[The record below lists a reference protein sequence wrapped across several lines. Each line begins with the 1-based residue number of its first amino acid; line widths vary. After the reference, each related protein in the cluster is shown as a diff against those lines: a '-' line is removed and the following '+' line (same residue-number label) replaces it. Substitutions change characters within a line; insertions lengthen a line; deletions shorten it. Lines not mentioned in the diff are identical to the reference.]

1 MSTAA
6 VIASPQ
12 RTLPKA
18 APPRPLHLAEDA
30 CRDCGHALAQSEE
43 HRCADCADLSLHME
57 CRDCGRI
64 LAHAD
69 LEAGA
74 SASFLG

>member
-6 VIASPQ
+6 VIASPH
-12 RTLPKA
+12 RTLPQA
-18 APPRPLHLAEDA
+18 ASPRPLHLAEDA
-30 CRDCGHALAQSEE
+30 CRDCGHALAQFEE
-43 HRCADCADLSLHME
+43 HRCADCEDLALHME

-64 LAHAD
+64 LADAD

-74 SASFLG
+74 CAGCLG